1 MGVERLFDL
10 TGRVAIVT
18 GASSGI
24 GAAIGRVFAEAGC
37 AVALVA
43 RRADRLAE
51 LVSELTSEG
60 LTAYAIAA
68 DLGEQSDV
76 DRIVPEVIERFGH
89 LDILVNNAARD
100 RDTLLVDLDRAE
112 LDWMIDVNLWAPI
125 RLCQL
130 AHPYL
135 AASDAA
141 AIVNIGSVD
150 GTRPSAGAIAYG
162 ATKAGLTAM
171 TVALAKEWSAD
182 GIRVN
187 IIEPGLIRTE
197 MAAPLIE
204 QAEAAGI
211 NVNPARTF
219 GEPEQIAA
227 MALYLASPA
236 GRFTTG
242 TTYRVDGGALISG
255 PFDMINR

>member
-10 TGRVAIVT
+10 SGKVAIVT

-37 AVALVA
+37 SVALVA
-43 RRADRLAE
+43 RRADRLGELVAE
-51 LVSELTSEG
+51 LNDEG
-60 LTAYAIAA
+60 LSAVAIIA
-68 DLGEQSDV
+68 DLGKQSD
-76 DRIVPEVIERFGH
+76 IERVVAETVELFGR

-100 RDTLLVDLDRAE
+100 RDIPLLELDRDS
-112 LDWMIDVNLWAPI
+112 LDWLIDVNLWAPI

-130 AHPYL
+130 AHPHL

-141 AIVNIGSVD
+141 AIVNVGSVD

-162 ATKAGLTAM
+162 ATKAGLTAL
-171 TVALAKEWSAD
+171 TVALAKEWSPD

-187 IIEPGLIRTE
+187 IIEPGLVRTE
-197 MAAPLIE
+197 MAAPLIK

-219 GEPEQIAA
+219 GEPEHIAA

-242 TTYRVDGGALISG
+242 TTYRVDGGALITG
-255 PFDMINR
+255 PFDTING